1 MSETVVIAVLLLAI
15 ASSIT
20 AIELLRADERRPLHR
35 IVERVTRSNIA
46 WAIRTRIGRDPAPP
60 SVARGANGP
69 DAEPI
74 MDAEELSY
82 RIGVPG
88 A

>member
-15 ASSIT
+15 ASLIA

-35 IVERVTRSNIA
+35 IVERVTRSDIA
-46 WAIRTRIGRDPAPP
+46 WAIRTRTGRDPAPRAWP
-60 SVARGANGP
+60 AVLDGQ

-74 MDAEELSY
+74 IDAEELS
-82 RIGVPG
+82 
-88 A
+88 